1 MKATYVY
8 LSDKERKA
16 IEQVAKEKN
25 LCVSS
30 CIRQILFPELNGDN
44 GILDPENLDREL
56 ESLNN
61 SFSDSYGIPTFN
73 GPRRNMVRIYFNDVE
88 FDYVKRIARGYSLS
102 YFIRNNLL
110 QSGTSRFEFIVSTE
124 DIKELT
130 KQNDE
135 LNMHFAGFVGGL
147 QFRDSVNKADFLYC
161 QQLLKEINENT
172 AGLKKVVLRNRY
184 SIRQQGR
191 RHLEKHIRNILGA
204 EPKHKEDME

>member
-1 MKATYVY
+1 M
-8 LSDKERKA
+8 
-16 IEQVAKEKN
+16 
-25 LCVSS
+25 
-30 CIRQILFPELNGDN
+30 ILEGVHIFAA
-44 GILDPENLDREL
+44 
-56 ESLNN
+56 
-61 SFSDSYGIPTFN
+61 
-73 GPRRNMVRIYFNDVE
+73 VH
-88 FDYVKRIARGYSLS
+88 
-102 YFIRNNLL
+102 LL
-110 QSGTSRFEFIVSTE
+110 QSDASRFEFIVSTD

-191 RHLEKHIRNILGA
+191 RYLEKHIRNILGA